1 LGATLPLRYLL
12 RDHLGSIDMIATN
25 SGAKELQTSFAPF
38 GERRGPNWSGS
49 ISAADV
55 TALRDITRRG
65 FTDHEHLGNTGLIHM
80 NGRVYDPVIARF
92 VSADPFID
100 GIANPQG
107 WNRYSYVGNN
117 PLSYTDPSG
126 YLGVPNGGADG
137 PPGGSPDPEFGNPTF
152 CARIGG
158 AAVCL
163 GGGTGVGW
171 RNDRPFA
178 RGLTWEQ
185 AFGIFHRRQRARAGT
200 ENYMPHLGSA
210 QTLEDFGTSIDPA
223 ETLNSGLT
231 WFGENLTPV
240 RLFICAFDAASC
252 TGEEAAEAAAQAAMT
267 MFWPVRTSTT
277 IATAASAVSHQVPRE
292 LARVVAG
299 SRPLTSLG
307 RTGEADVFVTAADDI
322 AGLNA
327 TQLAERLAID
337 PSKKFTVIRFPTPA
351 EGIASPVFRRNPGF
365 LPGGLTRGGAREF
378 VIPNG
383 PIPAGARIE
392 VVGP

>member
-1 LGATLPLRYLL
+1 
-12 RDHLGSIDMIATN
+12 M
-25 SGAKELQTSFAPF
+25 
-38 GERRGPNWSGS
+38 S
-49 ISAADV
+49 ISA
-55 TALRDITRRG
+55 I
-65 FTDHEHLGNTGLIHM
+65 TGLIHM

-117 PLSYTDPSG
+117 PLSYTDPTG

-137 PPGGSPDPEFGNPTF
+137 PPGVSPDPEFGNPTF

-171 RNDRPFA
+171 RNDRPSL
-178 RGLTWEQ
+178 RRDLTWEQ

-200 ENYMPHLGSA
+200 PNYMPHLGSA

-252 TGEEAAEAAAQAAMT
+252 TGEEAAEAAAQAA
-267 MFWPVRTSTT
+267 R
-277 IATAASAVSHQVPRE
+277 
-292 LARVVAG
+292 
-299 SRPLTSLG
+299 
-307 RTGEADVFVTAADDI
+307 
-322 AGLNA
+322 
-327 TQLAERLAID
+327 
-337 PSKKFTVIRFPTPA
+337 
-351 EGIASPVFRRNPGF
+351 
-365 LPGGLTRGGAREF
+365 
-378 VIPNG
+378 
-383 PIPAGARIE
+383 
-392 VVGP
+392 

>member
-1 LGATLPLRYLL
+1 MTRSSRGSSPPTPLSTGLPILRAGTATA
-12 RDHLGSIDMIATN
+12 M
-25 SGAKELQTSFAPF
+25 
-38 GERRGPNWSGS
+38 
-49 ISAADV
+49 SA
-55 TALRDITRRG
+55 ITRSPIP
-65 FTDHEHLGNTGLIHM
+65 TQ
-80 NGRVYDPVIARF
+80 A
-92 VSADPFID
+92 
-100 GIANPQG
+100 
-107 WNRYSYVGNN
+107 
-117 PLSYTDPSG
+117 G

-137 PPGGSPDPEFGNPTF
+137 PPGVSPDPEFGNPTF

-178 RGLTWEQ
+178 RDLTWEQ

-267 MFWPVRTSTT
+267 VFWPVRTGATLIGAARGATTVIGKFSTLDR
-277 IATAASAVSHQVPRE
+277 IPARGRALAAWSLPNWGRAAKRIGSKTQVSLRQEMSR
-292 LARVVAG
+292 RSAG
-299 SRPLTSLG
+299 SRRERGSSLG
-307 RTGEADVFVTAADDI
+307 R
-322 AGLNA
+322 
-327 TQLAERLAID
+327 
-337 PSKKFTVIRFPTPA
+337 
-351 EGIASPVFRRNPGF
+351 
-365 LPGGLTRGGAREF
+365 
-378 VIPNG
+378 
-383 PIPAGARIE
+383 
-392 VVGP
+392 